1 MAARKLNED
10 PSAACEDLRFFER
23 RLTEV
28 ITYMGPS
35 CTRWRITIVVF
46 AVIIGVIGSK
56 YVTREVVGFFGY
68 LADFTFVFQNIEQF
82 ETSISHFLFTTH
94 LDFTICVCVGFLLF
108 GLLGVHRRIVA
119 PTIVARRC
127 RDALAPF
134 SLSCDH
140 NGKLIVKPAVRS
152 PTL

>member
-56 YVTREVVGFFGY
+56 YVTREV
-68 LADFTFVFQNIEQF
+68 NIEQF

-94 LDFTICVCVGFLLF
+94 LDFTLCVCVGFLLF